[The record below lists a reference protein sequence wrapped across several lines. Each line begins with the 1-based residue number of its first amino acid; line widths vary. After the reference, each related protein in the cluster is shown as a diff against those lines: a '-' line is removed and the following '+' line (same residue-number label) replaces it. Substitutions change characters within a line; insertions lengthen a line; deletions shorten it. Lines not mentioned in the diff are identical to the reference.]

1 MASAFLAAPS
11 ATIRF
16 MHQTKDTAMASR
28 ASGIDSDMAWAMVG
42 LVADGEVLGMS
53 ADGLVI
59 FWDGT
64 KRAPYKS
71 GASASDLDAAALG
84 VLERERL
91 CRDGWKPEPAP
102 GLQA

>member
-1 MASAFLAAPS
+1 
-11 ATIRF
+11 
-16 MHQTKDTAMASR
+16 
-28 ASGIDSDMAWAMVG
+28 
-42 LVADGEVLGMS
+42 MS